1 MNNQIHLHL
10 SNHKQVCS
18 LNNVTNI
25 TFLLECA
32 GWLKFVRITFAGIS
46 FWFGACLVITIR
58 GDGYLLLTT
67 SVAKHP
73 QLYSIWSSSDQA
85 TNHPVSGEEQTDTPL
100 DTWSKT
106 KRNTSTS

>member
-1 MNNQIHLHL
+1 MTNQIHLQR
-10 SNHKQVCS
+10 SNNKQVCS

-46 FWFGACLVITIR
+46 FWFGACLIITIR
-58 GDGYLLLTT
+58 GVGYLLLTT
-67 SVAKHP
+67 SAAKHP

-85 TNHPVSGEEQTDTPL
+85 TNHPVSGEEQTDTL
-100 DTWSKT
+100 SDTWSNAT
-106 KRNTSTS
+106 RVTST